1 MSFNPNIRRCQGAIW
16 STSTQRAVRLVWLDY
31 RYRADP
37 SRRAEMS
44 DLINVG
50 GASVGHDQLAVRST
64 SVPVAGEDSAQ
75 APRRAPLVM
84 MALALIG
91 LAVAPYDPYA
101 IYNGQLY
108 TAARRV

>member
-1 MSFNPNIRRCQGAIW
+1 
-16 STSTQRAVRLVWLDY
+16 
-31 RYRADP
+31 
-37 SRRAEMS
+37 MS
-44 DLINVG
+44 DLSLEFNVG

-101 IYNGQLY
+101 TYNGQLY

>member
-1 MSFNPNIRRCQGAIW
+1 
-16 STSTQRAVRLVWLDY
+16 
-31 RYRADP
+31 
-37 SRRAEMS
+37 MS
-44 DLINVG
+44 DLSREFSVA

-101 IYNGQLY
+101 IYNGQLSRHHRGHQSRHRRRPPHSGH
-108 TAARRV
+108 ANARYRADA